1 MGVGLRGLAPIFFN
15 PFKNITIMDYI
26 FKNIKLFVVMAI
38 LALITFFSIKSC
50 SEKKDKVND
59 LQHNIHVLNSEVETY
74 KTANGELAYER
85 DIYLS
90 SVKGLRD
97 VNDSLYAEIQNLKRY
112 IDNAVTTEIIIHDTL
127 HSEQT
132 VYITQDLDTSFS
144 FTFDDSWLRANHNL
158 TLHNSTLKS
167 ESFEYTM
174 SMNVGVYF
182 SEDNTV
188 ILKSDNPHVV
198 FSNVFGFSEQNKSPL
213 SHHWGLG
220 VQLGFGA
227 VYFDKAVRLSPY
239 IGAGISY
246 NFLTF

>member
-1 MGVGLRGLAPIFFN
+1 M
-15 PFKNITIMDYI
+15 
-26 FKNIKLFVVMAI
+26 
-38 LALITFFSIKSC
+38 
-50 SEKKDKVND
+50 ND

-97 VNDSLYAEIQNLKRY
+97 VNDSLYAEIQNLKRD
-112 IDNAVTTEIIIHDTL
+112 IDNAVVSEIIIHDTL

-188 ILKSDNPHVV
+188 ILMSFSVMYSDSVIITNHHVHIIGELV
-198 FSNVFGFSEQNKSPL
+198 FNSDLELFIL
-213 SHHWGLG
+213 T
-220 VQLGFGA
+220 
-227 VYFDKAVRLSPY
+227 RL
-239 IGAGISY
+239 
-246 NFLTF
+246 